1 MDMTQADYIERRK
14 RTTAGTGTDEDR
26 RLIKLYEKEGFS
38 WDGRSSEP
46 STPGTP
52 ESTSTSRP
60 APRSNARSTSTRS
73 NKGRSKDSF
82 TASSAENSTT

>member
-14 RTTAGTGTDEDR
+14 RATAGDASDEDR

-38 WDGRSSEP
+38 WDGPSSEP

-52 ESTSTSRP
+52 ESTSTSKP

-73 NKGRSKDSF
+73 NKGRSKDNS